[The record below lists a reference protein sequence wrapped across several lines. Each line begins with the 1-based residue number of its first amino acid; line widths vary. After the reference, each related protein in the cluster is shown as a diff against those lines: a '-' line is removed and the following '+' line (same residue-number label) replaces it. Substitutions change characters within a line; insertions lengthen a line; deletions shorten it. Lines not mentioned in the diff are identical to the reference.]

1 MLTNR
6 RSLNSMLFSSSL
18 PFYGREKLF
27 VMKKIIRGNFNF
39 SAKRWKYV
47 SEPAKGFVFKLLTT
61 DPTARPSAEEALRL
75 PWINMPRRVSVIVD
89 RMEDI
94 QASIKAYS
102 SYGTLKKLA
111 LMVVA
116 HKSTNEEIGFL
127 RKMFGAFDSSNDGSI
142 SYGEFSAAMS
152 ENFNYTEEE
161 LKELYSG
168 IDFDGNGVVHYM
180 EFLAATMEAH
190 GSIDEERLAEA
201 FDRIDDDDSGT
212 ITIRDLGDFLGN
224 SNISDDYLER
234 ILSEADV
241 DNDKA
246 INYDEFLAL
255 WNDDTVWNEA
265 RASVGSKRLDL
276 SVNSQELLDRL
287 EDGTDFFDLHKEMS
301 FRNERVLDQS
311 SRQEL

>member
-1 MLTNR
+1 
-6 RSLNSMLFSSSL
+6 MLFSSSL
-18 PFYGREKLF
+18 PFYGRDKLF
-27 VMKKIIRGNFNF
+27 VMKKIIGGRFSF

-47 SEPAKGFVFKLLTT
+47 SESAKAFVAKLLTV
-61 DPTARPSAEEALRL
+61 DPATRPSAEQALKL
-75 PWINMPRRVSVIVD
+75 PWISMPRKDSVITD

-116 HKSTNEEIGFL
+116 HKSTSEEVGFL
-127 RKMFGAFDSSNDGSI
+127 RKMFGAFDTSNDGAI
-142 SYGEFSAAMS
+142 SFSEFRSAMS
-152 ENFNYTEEE
+152 KNYDYSEPE
-161 LKELYSG
+161 LLELYNS
-168 IDFDGNGVVHYM
+168 IDVDGNGTVHYM

-190 GSIDEERLAEA
+190 GSLDEERLAEA
-201 FDRIDDDDSGT
+201 FDRIDDDDSGS
-212 ITIRDLGDFLGN
+212 ITIRNLGDFLGYTD
-224 SNISDDYLER
+224 ISDGHLER

-241 DNDKA
+241 DNDKS
-246 INYDEFLAL
+246 ITYDEFLAL
-255 WNDDTVWNEA
+255 WNDDSVWSDA

-276 SVNSQELLDRL
+276 SMNSHDLLESL

-301 FRNERVLDQS
+301 FRNEKVHDLS